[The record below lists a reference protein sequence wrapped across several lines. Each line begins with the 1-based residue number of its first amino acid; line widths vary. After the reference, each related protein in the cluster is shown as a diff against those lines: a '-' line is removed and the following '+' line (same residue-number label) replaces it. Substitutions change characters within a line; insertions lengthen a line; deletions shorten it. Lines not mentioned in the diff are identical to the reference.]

1 MAGLNKVMLI
11 GRLGK
16 DPEISYIQSGA
27 AVCKFPVATSEKWN
41 DKATGQQK
49 EKTEWHNI
57 VAWGKQAET
66 LEKYLSKGSQVYIEG
81 SLQTRNYDKDGQTH
95 YTTEIK
101 VYGFQFLDGKK
112 EQDTKQAPRQPQQ
125 PIPDDDTDCP
135 F

>member
-16 DPEISYIQSGA
+16 DPELKFIQSGA
-27 AVCKFPVATSEKWN
+27 AVCQFPLATSEKWN
-41 DKATGQQK
+41 DKSTGQQK

-101 VYGFQFLDGKK
+101 VYGFQFLDGKEK
-112 EQDTKQAPRQPQQ
+112 QTEQAPRQPEQREDDSD
-125 PIPDDDTDCP
+125 IP